1 MLPAISLDTVLT
13 QRPGLL
19 TNAVDGET
27 ILMRL
32 DPAVYYGL
40 AGTAHQI
47 WQLLAEPRSGHAICA
62 QLEAIYA
69 VDPQI
74 CRTQVGQFLETL
86 VAEDLLCVV
95 ARAGA

>member
-1 MLPAISLDTVLT
+1 MPAFSLDTVFT

-19 TNAVDGET
+19 TNIVDGET

-40 AGTAHQI
+40 AGSAHQI
-47 WQLLAEPRSGHAICA
+47 WQLLAEPRSGRAICTR
-62 QLEAIYA
+62 LESMYA
-69 VDPQI
+69 VDPET

-86 VAEDLLCVV
+86 ADEDLLCVV
-95 ARAGA
+95 ARAAA

>member
-1 MLPAISLDTVLT
+1 MSAISLRTVLQ

-19 TNAVDGET
+19 ANAVDGET

-40 AGTAHQI
+40 AGTAHRI
-47 WQLLAEPRSGHAICA
+47 WELLAEPRSGEAVCS
-62 QLEAIYA
+62 QLEAMYS
-69 VDPQI
+69 VDRET
-74 CRTQVGQFLETL
+74 CRTQVGQFLEML

-95 ARAGA
+95 AGAAA